1 MQKFEWA
8 FFVIG
13 SDWFDIAAK
22 DRLSRR
28 QQVICEA
35 NDADV
40 VRPHQRSG
48 GDRVFA
54 SGKYGKVGSRGAWG
68 RAP

>member
-35 NDADV
+35 NDADGENG
-40 VRPHQRSG
+40 RCPA
-48 GDRVFA
+48 A
-54 SGKYGKVGSRGAWG
+54 S
-68 RAP
+68 